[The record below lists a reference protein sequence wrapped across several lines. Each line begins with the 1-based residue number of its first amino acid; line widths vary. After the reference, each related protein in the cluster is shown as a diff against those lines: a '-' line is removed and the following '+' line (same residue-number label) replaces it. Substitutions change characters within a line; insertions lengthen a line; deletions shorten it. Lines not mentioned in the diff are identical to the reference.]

1 MSKKPLIIGI
11 DPGSTS
17 AVAAINLQGEIKLL
31 HSSKNFPPSQIIEKI
46 IETGKP
52 IVVTSDKA
60 KMPSKVDKIAS
71 SLGAETYVPD
81 RDLEQDKKKEL
92 GHGENSHEID
102 AAASAINAYNNMQRE
117 IRKIEKFSN
126 ELEEEKTVI
135 ADRYFSNQPIRQQNQ
150 ENKEEQ
156 EQEPQKINVE
166 ESRPEKEEVDPEK
179 ERMEAKIQNLEEQ
192 VNELKSEM
200 GEMEAENDRL
210 RGKVDKIKEEDRQE
224 VLKEQEITKRE
235 AKLKKKNSRI
245 QELEE
250 KLEKTEI
257 REEQYKKALKKLSN
271 GGELIEIVT
280 HRTDQVPD
288 KSLTR
293 SEELK
298 EKLEA
303 RGFNIRHVEEVE
315 AVELE
320 RYAVVEEFPKAKNF
334 RKVIDEYRESR

>member
-17 AVAAINLQGEIKLL
+17 AVAAINLQGEIELL

-46 IETGKP
+46 IEKGKP

-71 SLGAETYVPD
+71 SLGAETYIPD
-81 RDLEQDKKKEL
+81 RDLEQEKKKEL
-92 GHGENSHEID
+92 GQGENSHEID

-126 ELEEEKTVI
+126 QLEEEKTVI
-135 ADRYFSNQPIRQQNQ
+135 ADRYFSDKPIRQKKQQ
-150 ENKEEQ
+150 EEEKEIE
-156 EQEPQKINVE
+156 ETKIDVE

-179 ERMEAKIQNLEEQ
+179 QRMEAKIQNLEEQ
-192 VNELKSEM
+192 INELKSEM

-210 RGKVDKIKEEDRQE
+210 RGKVDKLREEERQE
-224 VLKEQEITKRE
+224 VLKEQEITRRE
-235 AKLKKKNSRI
+235 AKLKKKNQKI
-245 QELEE
+245 EELEE

-257 REEQYKKALKKLSN
+257 REEQYRKALKKLSD

-293 SEELK
+293 SEELQ

-320 RYAVVEEFPKAKNF
+320 RYAVVEDFPKAKNF